1 MHRGVQ
7 RHRHRPDVGLLQYP
21 VFQLNKNAKSWIT
34 WLNDTSKPISLVFEQ
49 LENTF
54 TIYDENGNFVEIK
67 NVGDLITDKYLLA
80 DLLPSTGLLIKYD
93 PSIQLIY
100 LGFALLMLTTLL
112 SYLPY
117 TQFWI
122 FENSRN
128 IWIGSST
135 NRGKIQLEIVF
146 ENLVREMENKVYQ
159 SIFRKK

>member
-1 MHRGVQ
+1 M
-7 RHRHRPDVGLLQYP
+7 
-21 VFQLNKNAKSWIT
+21 
-34 WLNDTSKPISLVFEQ
+34 
-49 LENTF
+49 
-54 TIYDENGNFVEIK
+54 
-67 NVGDLITDKYLLA
+67 
-80 DLLPSTGLLIKYD
+80 LPSTGLLIKYD